1 MKKFFISGFVMDDQ
15 LASGV
20 GGVSLRASLT
30 GTKAANR
37 IITEGV
43 SGPNGSFALEFRVP
57 EEPSGGALLVE
68 AVRGDE
74 KLASHTLPPAL
85 IENGSAHVLLTISS
99 KPSEP
104 SKPSKPSEPPEP
116 SKPSE
121 STGFNLID
129 SFPIGVPGHDRSPAH
144 QGTSRV
150 AIDLPKDIPKHP
162 MAALPFLLAASQQ
175 RDSFEEEGRG
185 EALGRPSI
193 TRDVDPDSSSNS
205 SSPP

>member
-37 IITEGV
+37 IISEGV
-43 SGPNGSFALEFRVP
+43 SGANGSFALEFRVP

-74 KLASHTLPPAL
+74 KLASHTLPPAS
-85 IENGSAHVLLTISS
+85 IENGSAHVLFTISS
-99 KPSEP
+99 KG
-104 SKPSKPSEPPEP
+104 K
-116 SKPSE
+116 E

-129 SFPIGVPGHDRSPAH
+129 SFPIGVPGHDRPPAH
-144 QGTSRV
+144 QGTSRMV
-150 AIDLPKDIPKHP
+150 IDLPKDIPKHP

-185 EALGRPSI
+185 EELGRPSI
-193 TRDVDPDSSSNS
+193 NRDVEPDTSTNS